1 MKKHNNKWRRAQGA
15 GLMAFI
21 FLFLLFTIPSS
32 RFANNAL
39 AGGAHTRPYL
49 EANDANGNGY
59 VWIVPFTA
67 DDSTGAVN
75 AAYMSAG
82 DAVTLKNYY
91 LYQVIT
97 NPGSTAPTDNWDV
110 VIANSDGVTDVLGS
124 QCLNRDSTSSET
136 CYPLNYYVVD
146 GPLTMSISG
155 NSVASATG
163 VVKVLFVK

>member
-1 MKKHNNKWRRAQGA
+1 MKTRFTLYA
-15 GLMAFI
+15 
-21 FLFLLFTIPSS
+21 LLFALFFITILESLFPPPAS
-32 RFANNAL
+32 

-75 AAYMSAG
+75 AAYMSAE